1 MMIDSISFKHP
12 EFLVSV
18 DWLLENLEDPNLK
31 IYDCTAHL
39 IPHPTKTYTIGSGR
53 QDYEKA
59 HIPGADF
66 LDLQEELS
74 DKTSKLR
81 FTFPTAEQFAKV
93 IGSHGLNNEN
103 EAVLYSTTSPQW
115 ATRIWWMLKAFGFDN
130 AKVLDGGLIRWMQK
144 GYPTSAIPSTY
155 PAQSFTA
162 KPRVELIVRKSDV
175 LSGIDDNNT
184 CIINALSQDQHTGTA
199 VSYTHL
205 PLPTKRRV

>member
-1 MMIDSISFKHP
+1 MIDSISFKHP

-144 GYPTSAIPSTY
+144 GYPTSALSI
-155 PAQSFTA
+155 
-162 KPRVELIVRKSDV
+162 DV
-175 LSGIDDNNT
+175 SGT
-184 CIINALSQDQHTGTA
+184 VFL
-199 VSYTHL
+199 
-205 PLPTKRRV
+205 R